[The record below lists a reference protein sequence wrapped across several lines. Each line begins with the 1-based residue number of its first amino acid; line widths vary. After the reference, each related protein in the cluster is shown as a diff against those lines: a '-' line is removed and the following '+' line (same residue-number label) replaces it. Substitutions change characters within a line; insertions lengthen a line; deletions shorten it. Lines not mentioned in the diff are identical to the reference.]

1 MKRIALAGLLL
12 VASGCVSTQCD
23 HSPAPAGMPL
33 LGATASVP
41 STGAAC
47 DALPA
52 LGMGWET
59 ITIRI
64 PKPRLLAVPR
74 PVAAPQVV
82 GVPILTG
89 APAMTMATAAPMMAA
104 PMMAAPMMAAPMM
117 AAQPAA
123 RPAQSQ
129 AAPAAPQSQPT
140 PQNCCPDPGCADGCA
155 EGCGTQASIQQEC
168 EALMHDISC
177 LQQELSVQT
186 SHASVQ
192 MRN

>member
-12 VASGCVSTQCD
+12 VASGCVSAQCE

-33 LGATASVP
+33 MGATASVP

-104 PMMAAPMMAAPMM
+104 PMMAA
-117 AAQPAA
+117 QPAA
-123 RPAQSQ
+123 LPAQPQ
-129 AAPAAPQSQPT
+129 AAPAAPQLQPT

-177 LQQELSVQT
+177 LQQELTVQT